1 METNAPVYYTQTVE
15 FLGPYAAL
23 TKDLAIITANK
34 AGIFFSN
41 IKDYVVVKTPVVLA
55 TIEQYVPGLV
65 DNVKNYSAAGY
76 ETVVKYS
83 SDYYQLSADYLKSK
97 VFV

>member
-1 METNAPVYYTQTVE
+1 METNAPVYYAQTVE
-15 FLGPYAAL
+15 VLKPYSVL
-23 TKDLAIITANK
+23 TKDLATITVKK
-34 AGIFFSN
+34 AGVFYNN
-41 IKDYVVVKTPVVLA
+41 IRDYVVVKTPVVIA

-76 ETVVKYS
+76 EKVVKYS
-83 SDYYQLSADYLKSK
+83 SDYYQLSANYLKTK